1 MKRID
6 SLSMEL
12 SIIYESYNNNYLGG
26 NQMAITMEMSKGAYE
41 IAKKVYSKQ
50 LSRIQGAIEINKQTG
65 MNEASAGAF
74 ITIFMGMM
82 EGEVYK
88 RAFNNPTNRFLLE
101 SIKKDY

>member
-1 MKRID
+1 
-6 SLSMEL
+6 
-12 SIIYESYNNNYLGG
+12 
-26 NQMAITMEMSKGAYE
+26 
-41 IAKKVYSKQ
+41 
-50 LSRIQGAIEINKQTG
+50 

-101 SIKKDY
+101 SIKKDYGEAAFRRALMAAQKHIDYYASLGRGKHVGFQKIVDELSN